1 LHDVAVLVL
10 LPFFTLNDWMRK
22 MKKMFTLLAL
32 PLAQAAMVSAFA
44 QAPAATSTD
53 PSASQSRAEVK
64 AGASA
69 ANADRVNQFNDR
81 PGAAVKGSG
90 TSRAEVK
97 SGASA
102 ADIDKVNQF
111 EDKPARNSG
120 ASRSRA
126 EVKAERNAGAGQ
138 LRANTEVPTPGTS
151 SQPNLRNPKALT
163 PEERAARR
171 EARKQRTAERRAKRS
186 AEASARP
193 AGSEGTRMMPADGG
207 AGGGNPAPGK

>member
-1 LHDVAVLVL
+1 MLVL
-10 LPFFTLNDWMRK
+10 PHFFTLNDWIRK

-64 AGASA
+64 SGASA
-69 ANADRVNQFNDR
+69 ANTNRVNEFNDR

-102 ADIDKVNQF
+102 ADLDKVNQF
-111 EDKPARNSG
+111 QDKPGGGTSG
-120 ASRSRA
+120 GGRSRA

-151 SQPNLRNPKALT
+151 SQPNLTNPKALT

-186 AEASARP
+186 ADAAAKP
-193 AGSEGTRMMPADGG
+193 AGSQGTRIMPADGG

>member
-1 LHDVAVLVL
+1 
-10 LPFFTLNDWMRK
+10 

-64 AGASA
+64 SGASA

-102 ADIDKVNQF
+102 AEIDKVNQF
-111 EDKPARNSG
+111 QDKPTAGMPAGNK
-120 ASRSRA
+120 SRA
-126 EVKAERNAGAGQ
+126 EVKADRNAGAGQ

-151 SQPNLRNPKALT
+151 SQQNLNNPKALT

-171 EARKQRTAERRAKRS
+171 EARKQRAAERRANRD
-186 AEASARP
+186 ANRTTASAKP
-193 AGSEGTRMMPADGG
+193 AGAEGTRTMPADGG